1 MNGAL
6 YIPSVA
12 CSVDGLLWLSHPGQR
27 ERHRCEA
34 LGTPCVVSGVSS
46 PEQALQAILMFG

>member
-1 MNGAL
+1 MNGTL